1 MIILLICYNDN
12 FGKMNSFFISCFLL
26 QKGFDVIVENVNLQ
40 NKKTHIVYDWQ
51 VTLKALY
58 FIENILFF

>member
-1 MIILLICYNDN
+1 
-12 FGKMNSFFISCFLL
+12 MNPFFITCFLL
-26 QKGFDVIVENVNLQ
+26 QKGCDVIVENVNLQ
-40 NKKTHIVYDWQ
+40 NKKKHIVYDWQ